1 MSRYPLAA
9 AVLLAA
15 LAAACRKSESKT
27 QAAAPAAPAAPAL
40 KPGEKEVG
48 SGQIGNAMDMTQYA
62 GMVEQAKKTAEA
74 ANGGQKEKQSG
85 EDQMDQ
91 AK

>member
-1 MSRYPLAA
+1 MNLRRLAA

-15 LAAACRKSESKT
+15 LAAACRKSEPK
-27 QAAAPAAPAAPAL
+27 QAEAPAAPAAPAL
-40 KPGEKEVG
+40 KPGEKAVG

-62 GMVEQAKKTAEA
+62 GMVEQAKKTADA
-74 ANGGQKEKQSG
+74 ADAGQKEKQAG